1 MLSTIKNTKTR
12 LHLYFFPILISVPIG
27 GMIGGY
33 TGFKETKDK
42 SLDTNILITT
52 MGVMNGLSIGG
63 LLGLIWPIS
72 IAVLTGRT
80 LSKISTS
87 SQEKKLRKTLNNNK

>member
-1 MLSTIKNTKTR
+1 
-12 LHLYFFPILISVPIG
+12 
-27 GMIGGY
+27 
-33 TGFKETKDK
+33 
-42 SLDTNILITT
+42 

-80 LSKISTS
+80 LSKISAS
-87 SQEKKLRKTLNNNK
+87 SQEKKLRKTLNNNNK

>member
-12 LHLYFFPILISVPIG
+12 LHPYFFPVLFSVPIG
-27 GMIGGY
+27 GIIGGY
-33 TGFKETKDK
+33 TGFKETKEK
-42 SLDTNILITT
+42 SLVTNIFITN
-52 MGVMNGLSIGG
+52 MGIMNGLSIGG

-80 LSKISTS
+80 LSKISAS
-87 SQEKKLRKTLNNNK
+87 SQEKKLRKKA

>member
-1 MLSTIKNTKTR
+1 
-12 LHLYFFPILISVPIG
+12 
-27 GMIGGY
+27 MIGGY

-80 LSKISTS
+80 LSKISIS
-87 SQEKKLRKTLNNNK
+87 SQEKKLRKKD